1 MTATG
6 DPYIEPEDVADTV
19 VFLLSDQ
26 SKFVTGMQMRVDAG
40 GYVKLRPQ
48 PPVF

>member
-6 DPYIEPEDVADTV
+6 DPYIEPEDIADAVA
-19 VFLLSDQ
+19 FLLSDE
-26 SKFVTGMQMRVDAG
+26 SKFITGMQLRVDAG

-48 PPVF
+48 PPAF